1 MLASDMNRNGFCTML
16 VIWPAAAII
25 LVAAALAAGQA
36 ASFSADDDD
45 TYGRDG
51 EG

>member
-1 MLASDMNRNGFCTML
+1 MNKNGFCTML

-25 LVAAALAAGQA
+25 LVAAALAAGPA
-36 ASFSADDDD
+36 ASFSAVDEDA
-45 TYGRDG
+45 YGRYG